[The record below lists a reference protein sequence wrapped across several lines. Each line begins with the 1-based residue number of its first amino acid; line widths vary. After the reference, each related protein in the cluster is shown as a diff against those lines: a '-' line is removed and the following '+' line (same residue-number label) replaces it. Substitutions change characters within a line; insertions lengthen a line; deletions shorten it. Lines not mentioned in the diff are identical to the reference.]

1 MVGQAVAA
9 AVAPVVVSSATSED
23 GLINKVFKV
32 VMIAAVL
39 GIGLLIIYA
48 VSLLAGIVD
57 LGEQTILQ
65 AGLGLIGLGT
75 FTSGG
80 IWTLLGAGVT
90 SLGALA
96 IRR

>member
-9 AVAPVVVSSATSED
+9 AVAPVVVQSATSED

-57 LGEQTILQ
+57 LGERTILQ
-65 AGLGLIGLGT
+65 VGLGLIGLGT
-75 FTSGG
+75 FNPGG

-90 SLGALA
+90 GLASLA

>member
-9 AVAPVVVSSATSED
+9 AVAPVVVQSATDDE
-23 GLINKVFKV
+23 GLLNKAFKV
-32 VMIAAVL
+32 VMIAAIL
-39 GIGLLIIYA
+39 GVGLLVIYA

-65 AGLGLIGLGT
+65 AGLSLLGLGGT
-75 FTSGG
+75 LGGPFT
-80 IWTLLGAGVT
+80 LFGAGIT
-90 SLGALA
+90 ALGSLA